1 MTASAPGYSS
11 GSQQARVSSGAITT
25 VEIRLQPLPGSLT
38 GKVTHALS
46 GAPVAGATVALG
58 QWSTQTDA
66 GGRYHLFGLLPGAY
80 TLQVSLEGYGT
91 HRSPIAIGPGASQTL
106 DLTLTP
112 LPGTLRVRVV
122 DATTGNPIQ
131 GAAVSYGTAASTAAG
146 DEQPCADYALLVPL
160 KRSREYRVIRSRVV
174 DPRPADAWQQDGLHL
189 FVFELRPI
197 DAAGTAPPDPP
208 VAVFAM
214 RPEPGELVSAVVVT
228 PRRFE
233 EPEVTPV
240 QVQTE
245 SAAPPQS

>member
-11 GSQQARVSSGAITT
+11 ASQQVMVTSGAMAS
-25 VEIRLQPLPGSLT
+25 VEIRLQPLPSSLA

-46 GAPVAGATVALG
+46 GAPVAGATVTLG
-58 QWSTQTDA
+58 QWSAQTDA
-66 GGRYHLFGLLPGAY
+66 GGRYHLVGLLPGAY

-91 HRSPIAIGPGASQTL
+91 HQSPIAIGPGASHTL

-122 DATTGNPIQ
+122 DAATGNPIQ

-146 DEQPCADYALLVPL
+146 GEEPCADYALLVPL
-160 KRSREYRVIRSRVV
+160 KRSREYRVIRPRVV
-174 DPRPADAWQQDGLHL
+174 DPRPADAWQQDGLHF

-197 DAAGTAPPDPP
+197 DATGTAPPDPP

-214 RPEPGELVSAVVVT
+214 RPEPGEPVSAVVVT
-228 PRRFE
+228 PRPFE
-233 EPEVTPV
+233 EPEVTPL

-245 SAAPPQS
+245 SAPPRS